1 MEIERKW
8 LIDGF
13 PAGLPLLKEARVRR
27 GYISTAPVVRI
38 RESVNADG
46 CRCVLC
52 FKGEGTLAREEVETD
67 ISAELFRRLTA
78 FTGQDLVTKDYR
90 VYALP
95 GGERLEVSLVDAG
108 RPTAFFL
115 RGGGVPHRGGRPR
128 LCSAAL
134 PGRRKDR
141 ERRFFHERLLA
152 RYPRLRPGG
161 IAMHTGRL
169 FEIVYLLQ
177 SRPRM
182 TARELAERFEVS
194 VRTIY
199 RDIDALSAA
208 GVPVY
213 AARGGG
219 GGVGLLPGYVLDRS
233 LLTDGEQDEILYALR
248 AMAAAGM
255 GGAALE
261 KLAGLFQKSGDGWL
275 EVDFFSLGLRPG
287 GKRVFATL
295 KTAILSRREIAF
307 DYYSARGEKSRRT
320 AQPVK
325 LVYKDAAW
333 YLQAYCLA
341 RQALRV
347 FKLCRM
353 LDVTLLDAVFTPG
366 PQHTPQPMD
375 PAEAPGPLLHLELM
389 FTPAAAYRVYDMFP
403 PEWVTQLP
411 DGRFFVSA
419 FYPESPWIYGFL
431 LSFGADVA
439 VLSPPQVQQALR
451 EAGQKVA
458 ALYSAPE

>member
-1 MEIERKW
+1 
-8 LIDGF
+8 
-13 PAGLPLLKEARVRR
+13 
-27 GYISTAPVVRI
+27 
-38 RESVNADG
+38 
-46 CRCVLC
+46 
-52 FKGEGTLAREEVETD
+52 
-67 ISAELFRRLTA
+67 
-78 FTGQDLVTKDYR
+78 
-90 VYALP
+90 
-95 GGERLEVSLVDAG
+95 
-108 RPTAFFL
+108 
-115 RGGGVPHRGGRPR
+115 
-128 LCSAAL
+128 
-134 PGRRKDR
+134 
-141 ERRFFHERLLA
+141 
-152 RYPRLRPGG
+152 
-161 IAMHTGRL
+161 MHTGRL

-182 TARELAERFEVS
+182 TARELAKRFEVS

-275 EVDFFSLGLRPG
+275 EVDFSPWGSGPAE
-287 GKRVFATL
+287 KRVFATL

-353 LDVTLLDAVFTPG
+353 LDVTLLDAVFTP
-366 PQHTPQPMD
+366 
-375 PAEAPGPLLHLELM
+375 
-389 FTPAAAYRVYDMFP
+389 AAAYRVYDMFP

-458 ALYSAPE
+458 ALYGAPE

>member
-1 MEIERKW
+1 
-8 LIDGF
+8 
-13 PAGLPLLKEARVRR
+13 
-27 GYISTAPVVRI
+27 
-38 RESVNADG
+38 
-46 CRCVLC
+46 
-52 FKGEGTLAREEVETD
+52 
-67 ISAELFRRLTA
+67 
-78 FTGQDLVTKDYR
+78 
-90 VYALP
+90 
-95 GGERLEVSLVDAG
+95 
-108 RPTAFFL
+108 
-115 RGGGVPHRGGRPR
+115 
-128 LCSAAL
+128 
-134 PGRRKDR
+134 
-141 ERRFFHERLLA
+141 
-152 RYPRLRPGG
+152 
-161 IAMHTGRL
+161 MHTGRL

-275 EVDFFSLGLRPG
+275 EVDFSPWGSGPAE
-287 GKRVFATL
+287 KRVFATL

-353 LDVTLLDAVFTPG
+353 LDVTLLDAVFTP
-366 PQHTPQPMD
+366 
-375 PAEAPGPLLHLELM
+375 
-389 FTPAAAYRVYDMFP
+389 AAAYRVYDMFP

>member
-13 PAGLPLLKEARVRR
+13 PAGLPLLKEARVRQ

-108 RPTAFFL
+108 RPTAFFYAE
-115 RGGGVPHRGGRPR
+115 VEFPHRGGRPR

-287 GKRVFATL
+287 GKTRVRHTENSHPFA
-295 KTAILSRREIAF
+295 
-307 DYYSARGEKSRRT
+307 
-320 AQPVK
+320 P
-325 LVYKDAAW
+325 
-333 YLQAYCLA
+333 
-341 RQALRV
+341 
-347 FKLCRM
+347 
-353 LDVTLLDAVFTPG
+353 
-366 PQHTPQPMD
+366 
-375 PAEAPGPLLHLELM
+375 
-389 FTPAAAYRVYDMFP
+389 
-403 PEWVTQLP
+403 
-411 DGRFFVSA
+411 
-419 FYPESPWIYGFL
+419 
-431 LSFGADVA
+431 
-439 VLSPPQVQQALR
+439 
-451 EAGQKVA
+451 
-458 ALYSAPE
+458 

>member
-1 MEIERKW
+1 
-8 LIDGF
+8 
-13 PAGLPLLKEARVRR
+13 
-27 GYISTAPVVRI
+27 
-38 RESVNADG
+38 
-46 CRCVLC
+46 
-52 FKGEGTLAREEVETD
+52 
-67 ISAELFRRLTA
+67 
-78 FTGQDLVTKDYR
+78 
-90 VYALP
+90 
-95 GGERLEVSLVDAG
+95 
-108 RPTAFFL
+108 
-115 RGGGVPHRGGRPR
+115 
-128 LCSAAL
+128 
-134 PGRRKDR
+134 
-141 ERRFFHERLLA
+141 
-152 RYPRLRPGG
+152 
-161 IAMHTGRL
+161 MHTGRL

-275 EVDFFSLGLRPG
+275 EVDFSPWGSGPAE
-287 GKRVFATL
+287 KRVFATL

-375 PAEAPGPLLHLELM
+375 PVEAPRSAFASGVDVHARRRVPRLRYVSAGVGDTAAGRTLL
-389 FTPAAAYRVYDMFP
+389 RVRL
-403 PEWVTQLP
+403 LP
-411 DGRFFVSA
+411 RKPVDIRFFAELRSRCGCAVSA
-419 FYPESPWIYGFL
+419 AGAAGPARGRAESGGAVRRAGVTLWRAAGCGKFIF
-431 LSFGADVA
+431 SFEYDAGCH
-439 VLSPPQVQQALR
+439 LPRFILNVQQPKGECNMENQNVKRFCQSCGMPLQNEADYGT
-451 EAGQKVA
+451 EAGGARSEEYCTYCYQNGGFTADCTMDEMIDFCIRFEQQQNPGLDAEDARRAMRAWYPTLKRWKQA
-458 ALYSAPE
+458 QG